1 MAIPEG
7 QLETWS
13 HQGSVTLSA
22 STYATVRR
30 ALERNDA
37 RYLNRNFEVFLQG
50 SYGND
55 TNIYAE
61 SDVDV
66 VIRYDGAFFHNK
78 SDLSSDQQT
87 AFDAYFSNGTY
98 PYKDFKAHVFETLR
112 NAFGDAVS
120 LSKRAIK
127 IAAKDTRRSADV
139 IVAFEYRR
147 YNRFGGSQDVDAHE
161 KGATFF
167 TSSGSRLINYQKQHS
182 RNLTQKHQ
190 GTNGN
195 FKPAIRIFKNLRS
208 KLVTDRM
215 IASDTAPSYFVEG
228 LLYNVPDEKFSGNR
242 STVVFNVLQWLHA
255 ATDRSNFVCANEQ
268 YYLLRDGD
276 QVCWPIAN
284 GKKFIDTAIELWN
297 AW

>member
-1 MAIPEG
+1 M
-7 QLETWS
+7 
-13 HQGSVTLSA
+13 
-22 STYATVRR
+22 
-30 ALERNDA
+30 
-37 RYLNRNFEVFLQG
+37 
-50 SYGND
+50 
-55 TNIYAE
+55 
-61 SDVDV
+61 
-66 VIRYDGAFFHNK
+66 
-78 SDLSSDQQT
+78 
-87 AFDAYFSNGTY
+87 
-98 PYKDFKAHVFETLR
+98 FETLR

-161 KGATFF
+161 KGVTFF
-167 TSSGSRLINYQKQHS
+167 TSSGSRLINYPKQHS

-255 ATDRSNFVCANEQ
+255 ATDRSNFVCADEQ

-276 QVCWPIAN
+276 EVCWPIAN
-284 GKKFIDTAIELWN
+284 GKEFIDAAIELWN